1 MKNIVINVLIVIVL
15 IATMI
20 TGYIL
25 FSKYYNNHLNEE
37 EISNFIDNEFFTQE
51 NLNDETDTDNAIKRI
66 EYKGYQ
72 VIGIIKIDKINLA
85 YPILEVPNGKDQAMS
100 VSIIKFYGNNLN
112 DYGNVTLAGH
122 NYYDSTMFA
131 KIHQLEKEDVIE
143 IIDNKRQTVKYKVY
157 DKYNT
162 SPMNTDCLET
172 TDVNVKEITLIT
184 CTKGNVERLVVKAR
198 EIKE

>member
-1 MKNIVINVLIVIVL
+1 MKNIVINVFIVIVL
-15 IATMI
+15 IATII
-20 TGYIL
+20 TGYII

-37 EISNFIDNEFFTQE
+37 EISNFINNEFFNQE
-51 NLNDETDTDNAIKRI
+51 ILNNGIDKDASVKKV

-72 VIGIIKIDKINLA
+72 VIGIIKIDKINLS
-85 YPILEVPNGKDQAMS
+85 YPILEVPSGKDQAMS

-112 DYGNVTLAGH
+112 DDGNVTLAGH

-143 IIDNKRQTVKYKVY
+143 IIDNKKQTVKYKVY

-172 TDVNVKEITLIT
+172 TDGNVKEITLIT
-184 CTKGNVERLVVKAR
+184 CTKGNTERLVVKAR